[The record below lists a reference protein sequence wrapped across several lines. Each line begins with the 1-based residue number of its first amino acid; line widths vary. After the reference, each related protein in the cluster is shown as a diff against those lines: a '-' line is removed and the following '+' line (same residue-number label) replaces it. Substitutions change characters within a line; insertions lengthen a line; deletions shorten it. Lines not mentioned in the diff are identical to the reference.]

1 MNEFC
6 TKALGL
12 HKIAESQK
20 DYDENDSWQMVS
32 VNKSLGSSSQ
42 SERGFTKSI
51 VIIRENSSLEIEIDG
66 RFAEIAI
73 QKKALRSVGDKH
85 AHLNGRH
92 LSHEV
97 YDDPIS

>member
-1 MNEFC
+1 M
-6 TKALGL
+6 
-12 HKIAESQK
+12 
-20 DYDENDSWQMVS
+20 
-32 VNKSLGSSSQ
+32 
-42 SERGFTKSI
+42 
-51 VIIRENSSLEIEIDG
+51 RENSSLEIEIDG

>member
-12 HKIAESQK
+12 HKIAESK
-20 DYDENDSWQMVS
+20 NDYDENDSWQEVS

-42 SERGFTKSI
+42 SERGFNKPVVIMRDYSSI
-51 VIIRENSSLEIEIDG
+51 ELEIDG
-66 RFAEIAI
+66 RFAEMAI

-92 LSHEV
+92 LSH
-97 YDDPIS
+97 